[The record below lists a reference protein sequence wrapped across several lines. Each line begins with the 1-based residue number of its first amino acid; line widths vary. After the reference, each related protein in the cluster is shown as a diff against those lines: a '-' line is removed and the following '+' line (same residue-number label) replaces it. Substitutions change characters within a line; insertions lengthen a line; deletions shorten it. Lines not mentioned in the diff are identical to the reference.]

1 VSRVGFAGAARALL
15 VVAVL
20 AAFPFVVGQEWVQI
34 GVLTLMYA
42 GLATAWN
49 LVGGYAGYVSLGHVA
64 FFGVGAYAVSIAF
77 TRWLGIGDGYRPF
90 YVLPLIGLGV
100 ALASVPI
107 GWIAFRTRAATFAIV
122 TLTLLF
128 VVQQLAFNLRSLTN
142 GSQGILLPQPTF
154 PNSEYEQPFYY
165 AMLGLLVLGL
175 GISRWV
181 STSKLGLT
189 LFAVRDDEDRARGLG
204 ERVTM
209 AKLIALALST
219 GLTAMIGAVWAY
231 HLGQIYPQ
239 FAVDPLITIGMVL
252 MVFLGGKGTLWGPV
266 LGALILVPAQQELA
280 YDYGGSDLY
289 LIAYAGVFLVVM
301 LVMPRGILPSLGEQW
316 RRRTTRSRPTR
327 PSRPAEEPA
336 TS

>member
-1 VSRVGFAGAARALL
+1 MSRVAPAGAARAA
-15 VVAVL
+15 VVLGVL
-20 AAFPFVVGQEWVQI
+20 AGFPFVVGQQWVQI

-42 GLATAWN
+42 ALATAWN

-64 FFGVGAYAVSIAF
+64 FFGVGAYAVSISF
-77 TRWLGIGDGYRPF
+77 TRWFGIGGGYRPF
-90 YVLPLIGLGV
+90 YVLPLVGLGV
-100 ALASVPI
+100 ALVSVPV

-128 VVQQLAFNLRSLTN
+128 VVQQLAFNLRSLTQ

-165 AMLGLLVLGL
+165 AMLGLLALGL
-175 GISRWV
+175 VVSRWV
-181 STSKLGLT
+181 SRSKLGLT

-204 ERVTM
+204 ERVTL
-209 AKLIALALST
+209 AKLIVFALST
-219 GLTAMIGAVWAY
+219 GVTAMVGGVWAY

-252 MVFLGGKGTLWGPV
+252 MVYLGGKGTLWGPV

-280 YDYGGSDLY
+280 YDYGGSQLY

-301 LVMPRGILPSLGEQW
+301 LLLPRGILPSLAEQW
-316 RRRTTRSRPTR
+316 RRRGASGHTR
-327 PSRPAEEPA
+327 RPAEEIV